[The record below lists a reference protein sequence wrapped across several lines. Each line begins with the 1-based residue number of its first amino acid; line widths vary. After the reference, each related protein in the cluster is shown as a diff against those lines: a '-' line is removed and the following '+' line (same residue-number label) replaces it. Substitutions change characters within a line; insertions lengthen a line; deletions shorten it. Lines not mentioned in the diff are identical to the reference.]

1 MAALNHP
8 RFGDA
13 APLIRREI
21 SPSMYRRNLRKEKG
35 IENISNRPERSGT
48 IALDWEIKEQLQFV
62 IKVLNARLSDQT
74 PTSEQ
79 HGRGAACV
87 KAHDRFAAQNTRP

>member
-1 MAALNHP
+1 L
-8 RFGDA
+8 
-13 APLIRREI
+13 
-21 SPSMYRRNLRKEKG
+21 PSIYKRNLREEKG
-35 IENISNRPERSGT
+35 IENISNPAERSRT
-48 IALDWEIKEQLQFV
+48 IALNWEMKEQLQFV
-62 IKVLNARLSDQT
+62 MRVLNARLSDQT